1 MDRGKSPSNCLV
13 SPRESFTNI
22 PDSRLTLL
30 PPRLQQAPYL
40 PITALLLSARPP
52 LMALRLSAG
61 LSLCARLPIPLLSV
75 PHVAGSVFC
84 FHFFFFFNPPRLC
97 LSIYTPA
104 RMIYYLRLVGAPPV
118 VCNERQAG
126 QIVRSHINLSRL
138 TVGTPEQKSMLRP
151 NLSPTPQHQLPSP
164 APSAAP

>member
-1 MDRGKSPSNCLV
+1 MDRKSPSNCLV

-22 PDSRLTLL
+22 PHSRLTLL

-84 FHFFFFFNPPRLC
+84 FHFFFFFFLSPPSLSLNLHPCSHDLLSAASRGPLRSCVTRDRQARLC
-97 LSIYTPA
+97 GVTLIC
-104 RMIYYLRLVGAPPV
+104 RG
-118 VCNERQAG
+118 
-126 QIVRSHINLSRL
+126 
-138 TVGTPEQKSMLRP
+138 
-151 NLSPTPQHQLPSP
+151 
-164 APSAAP
+164 